1 MEIDEVRKLLIEEL
15 ADDLIQSKSFK
26 ILQETVLGIASC
38 SDLNSQDDPE
48 KLIDYIIENVVG
60 EDIETQFLNDIYSH
74 FYGYKQ
80 ISSSET
86 TYFPD
91 EPDWIISGRIKWL
104 RRVSKGLEKISV
116 ELKIP
121 SVRKRSPEMARE
133 FNRKWTEIST
143 IQQNLE
149 GIKPIYAPRELYE
162 ACKMC
167 VEEANQGK
175 ENLPLGEMP
184 APVKLRTLED
194 ARDLFWTAQTSVV
207 YDKTNCIQARSIL
220 KGLKYNGEAR
230 GDLWKASLQVEPTSA
245 DRANYEL
252 LRRQVSEFEYVSDK
266 LLLNDVRTNAGND
279 DFYFVFVDYIL
290 QCLMIFSRDDTNAR
304 ISKLALEQTAAEDDE
319 RYPPS
324 KVLPF
329 YGFSFFVAPICFL
342 FSDPVVLYA
351 FFRKMYLRYFIRLH
365 SIAEAP
371 FHDPAYK
378 YYEHSSGNTHFVDD
392 LSSTSEA
399 PELESADNRRI
410 DHGIIG
416 LAHQFEYFFKQRDPA
431 LFQHLHEINCKPVLM
446 CFRWL
451 VKGFSGVLHVSE
463 VLRLWDF
470 IVGHDSLEILSV
482 FSVGVFLV
490 RRQFLL
496 GCGASVDAEA
506 ILSDLSTLKVK
517 PVLELVFSGR
527 FA

>member
-175 ENLPLGEMP
+175 ENLQLGEMP

-304 ISKLALEQTAAEDDE
+304 ISKLALERVA
-319 RYPPS
+319 S
-324 KVLPF
+324 KHDTIVVAYLVQF
-329 YGFSFFVAPICFL
+329 YN
-342 FSDPVVLYA
+342 
-351 FFRKMYLRYFIRLH
+351 RKLR
-365 SIAEAP
+365 
-371 FHDPAYK
+371 K
-378 YYEHSSGNTHFVDD
+378 T
-392 LSSTSEA
+392 
-399 PELESADNRRI
+399 
-410 DHGIIG
+410 
-416 LAHQFEYFFKQRDPA
+416 
-431 LFQHLHEINCKPVLM
+431 
-446 CFRWL
+446 
-451 VKGFSGVLHVSE
+451 
-463 VLRLWDF
+463 
-470 IVGHDSLEILSV
+470 
-482 FSVGVFLV
+482 
-490 RRQFLL
+490 
-496 GCGASVDAEA
+496 
-506 ILSDLSTLKVK
+506 
-517 PVLELVFSGR
+517 
-527 FA
+527 